1 MSVNNFVS
9 SDAPL
14 ADVQRNY
21 TNTLDKNKTI
31 YYNSQQ
37 SACCFQVMYFKPDV
51 QLNETMYAYIQTY
64 RRALVT
70 IIGINW

>member
-1 MSVNNFVS
+1 
-9 SDAPL
+9 
-14 ADVQRNY
+14 
-21 TNTLDKNKTI
+21 
-31 YYNSQQ
+31 
-37 SACCFQVMYFKPDV
+37 MYFKPDV

>member
-31 YYNSQQ
+31 YYNSQ
-37 SACCFQVMYFKPDV
+37 
-51 QLNETMYAYIQTY
+51 
-64 RRALVT
+64 
-70 IIGINW
+70 